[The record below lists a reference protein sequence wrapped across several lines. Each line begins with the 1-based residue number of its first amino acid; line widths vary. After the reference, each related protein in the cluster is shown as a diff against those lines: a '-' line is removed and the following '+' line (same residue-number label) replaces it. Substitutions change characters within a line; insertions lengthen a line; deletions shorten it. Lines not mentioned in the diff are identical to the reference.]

1 VQAGYDL
8 LSTEGIMAD
17 AYAQILNG
25 FSWDHVK
32 AAFLRREDIAA
43 LSSVEQESRWLE
55 HKVRVDE
62 FLHTIAKMDPI
73 FVKDNRMVEI
83 MVEEGIDTTDIPEV
97 RDWTGAVRGKFHREK

>member
-1 VQAGYDL
+1 
-8 LSTEGIMAD
+8 MAD
-17 AYAQILNG
+17 AYAQILDG